1 MVNANRSSSK
11 EMNTIQLM
19 LRAMVRLSEKQ
30 TNSKQTLIAP
40 GWMARFDLSV
50 YVYAYMR
57 VSMAKC
63 TDWCTQSLHLSAELR
78 ADTPANQFVD
88 GYFLSQWSLTCSP
101 IKRDT
106 SRITFVV
113 VVAVIDLSAWRTRK
127 NDSVHCHPPCQH
139 GFMGVPVWANF
150 DEHHHSTKCTR
161 DTCWTVKGKVINL
174 YWALGW
180 WILVN
185 NTVIG
190 GGSSLFDNN
199 RYHHGNNWKWS
210 LPIGMNAWIIDLL
223 TSALPGYAN
232 NDYFNPKHVR
242 WILFLNLLDLKCCKL
257 FNQIEHELNPL
268 NYGWFWYHVHL
279 ELGVHPLVHLMLLF
293 QTFLL
298 GSSILKVKVVLI
310 VQAPMFA
317 KAYLKPRFNLPVRK
331 IQESVWKY
339 KIEMDEQ
346 FLFENA
352 PGQFGSFL
360 QVQILFDTK
369 LTLQDCQLIG
379 CERCPSFAIRS
390 MFTKLNCFCFV
401 KEKILV
407 IKANRTT
414 YLMDSAWK
422 HLVSNR
428 IRIPPRILNIPHCP
442 QRKNHLTSKGWKN

>member
-1 MVNANRSSSK
+1 MHTITALVSRIAGGHTSK
-11 EMNTIQLM
+11 PVCGRILSIAMESYM
-19 LRAMVRLSEKQ
+19 LSDQKRYIKNHICRRCCCYWPLRVENQEERFGALSPTVPAWIYGCPRLSKLWW
-30 TNSKQTLIAP
+30 TSSFHKVYSWYLLNS
-40 GWMARFDLSV
+40 
-50 YVYAYMR
+50 
-57 VSMAKC
+57 
-63 TDWCTQSLHLSAELR
+63 E
-78 ADTPANQFVD
+78 
-88 GYFLSQWSLTCSP
+88 
-101 IKRDT
+101 
-106 SRITFVV
+106 
-113 VVAVIDLSAWRTRK
+113 
-127 NDSVHCHPPCQH
+127 
-139 GFMGVPVWANF
+139 
-150 DEHHHSTKCTR
+150 
-161 DTCWTVKGKVINL
+161 VINL